1 MRKIR
6 VNRLTE
12 ADLGDTSGE
21 FDRLRAKLDAANIIG
36 DGSMIAAIDTPDEFR
51 DLIRLMAYETGVP
64 NDQLGPYLSA
74 VAQEF
79 QKGQYDQPEEVAE
92 TIKIT
97 VGGLKAIIREEL
109 EKEDQDADDLV
120 LVTIDAPADEEEAQK
135 LAVKTVMDPN
145 DQAESF
151 FVSGGKIYFFA
162 SADDMKAWTAMTRED
177 RADKPAP
184 AASQEPGAPYM
195 TREEFAKKLKDHEW
209 YWQYSKGDRYDAG
222 EQASAELR
230 RAHQDFERRGDD
242 PPSFPD
248 LRRWSYKYIIED
260 MEQDEE
266 GNLYR
271 PGAPQNWAFRVD
283 KEATISREDWNKI
296 DSWFNK

>member
-6 VNRLTE
+6 VKRLTE

-21 FDRLRAKLDAANIIG
+21 LDRLRDKMEAANIIG
-36 DGSMIAAIDTPDEFR
+36 DGSMIATIDTPDEFR

-109 EKEDQDADDLV
+109 EKEDQDPDDLV

-184 AASQEPGAPYM
+184 PVEKKPLAQMSDEELLDNLPVATMRSRMGSPGRDLFKGVKEGEPVPTPSEDLKHVMDSWEDVKSIPGATLSVKRYPADY
-195 TREEFAKKLKDHEW
+195 KKLHQFDRGRPNMVW
-209 YWQYSKGDRYDAG
+209 GDVNY
-222 EQASAELR
+222 
-230 RAHQDFERRGDD
+230 
-242 PPSFPD
+242 PSLD
-248 LRRWSYKYIIED
+248 
-260 MEQDEE
+260 
-266 GNLYR
+266 
-271 PGAPQNWAFRVD
+271 
-283 KEATISREDWNKI
+283 
-296 DSWFNK
+296 

>member
-21 FDRLRAKLDAANIIG
+21 FDRLRAKMDAANIIG

-162 SADDMKAWTAMTRED
+162 SADDMKAWTKMTRED
-177 RADKPAP
+177 RTDKPAP
-184 AASQEPGAPYM
+184 PVEKKPLAQMSDEELLDNLPVATMRSRMGSPGRDLFKGVKEGEPVPTPSEDLKHVMDSWEDVKSIPGATLSVKRYPADY
-195 TREEFAKKLKDHEW
+195 KKLHQFDRGRPNMVW
-209 YWQYSKGDRYDAG
+209 GDVNY
-222 EQASAELR
+222 
-230 RAHQDFERRGDD
+230 
-242 PPSFPD
+242 PSLD
-248 LRRWSYKYIIED
+248 
-260 MEQDEE
+260 
-266 GNLYR
+266 
-271 PGAPQNWAFRVD
+271 
-283 KEATISREDWNKI
+283 
-296 DSWFNK
+296 